1 MKFKEAIKKAEEL
14 FKTNDFVYIFEVKK
28 LTNRNN
34 PEYIVSLSE
43 NLIITGDSIG
53 ELIKIYRKK

>member
-28 LTNRNN
+28 LINRNN

-43 NLIITGDSIG
+43 NIVITRDSIG

>member
-43 NLIITGDSIG
+43 NLIITRDSIE

>member
-28 LTNRNN
+28 LTNINN

-43 NLIITGDSIG
+43 NIVITGDSIG

>member
-43 NLIITGDSIG
+43 NIIITRDSIG

>member
-1 MKFKEAIKKAEEL
+1 MKFKEAIKKADEL

-28 LTNRNN
+28 LTNINN

-43 NLIITGDSIG
+43 NIVITRDSIG

>member
-1 MKFKEAIKKAEEL
+1 MKFKEAIKKADEL

-28 LTNRNN
+28 LTNINN

-43 NLIITGDSIG
+43 NIVITRDSIG
-53 ELIKIYRKK
+53 GLIKIYRKK

>member
-43 NLIITGDSIG
+43 NLIIIRDSIG

>member
-43 NLIITGDSIG
+43 NLIITRDSIG

>member
-43 NLIITGDSIG
+43 NLMITGDSIG

>member
-28 LTNRNN
+28 LTNINN

-43 NLIITGDSIG
+43 NIVITRDSIG